1 MNPRLF
7 SAEANG
13 KAEEIKQFLPVNVT
27 CSFRAIAPSLS
38 QCERRYLLPVLG
50 STLFERIAS
59 FYVSEPQPQ
68 NAVLKELLQLCQYA
82 AARLAFWKDFDVLS
96 VSISDNG
103 AADRAGENRL
113 YRYQYEALKKTLKSD
128 GFDQLDA
135 VLEFCEQ
142 NIQSLPEFA
151 QSPAHVSAQGTFVK
165 TTAEFNEIHNIGNSR
180 LVFLKM
186 RYFITSVEELEL
198 RHRLGDS
205 FCNELKAADATLP
218 KYAKIIPDIRKFI
231 VFRAVSEGVS
241 ELHRLPTEKGL
252 LFESQSDSGGSS
264 SSGTSEN
271 VLPAEEL
278 ERVRREYEQKSER
291 YMAAVIAALQAS
303 IADYPNYRSFATDDA
318 PRSEVFRRDNRH
330 RKIFHA

>member
-7 SAEANG
+7 KAEANG

-27 CSFRAIAPSLS
+27 CSFRAISPALA
-38 QCERRYLLPVLG
+38 QCERKYLLPVLG
-50 STLFERIAS
+50 GALFERIAS
-59 FYVSEPQPQ
+59 FYITEPQPEEPI
-68 NAVLKELLQLCQYA
+68 LKDLLPLCQYA
-82 AARLAFWKDFDVLS
+82 VARLAFWQDFDILS

-113 YRYQYEALKKTLKSD
+113 YRYQYEALKKTLKND

-135 VLEFCEQ
+135 VLEFCEK
-142 NIQSLPEFA
+142 NIQQLPEFET
-151 QSPAHVSAQGTFVK
+151 SPTRLTLQGSFVK
-165 TTAEFNEIHNIGNSR
+165 STAEFNEIYNIGNSR

-186 RYFITSVEELEL
+186 RYFINSVEELEL
-198 RHRLGDS
+198 RHRLGGP
-205 FCNELKAADATLP
+205 FCEELLSADATLP
-218 KYAKIIPDIRKFI
+218 KYARILPGIRKFV
-231 VFRAVSEGVS
+231 VFRAVAEGVA

-252 LFESQSDSGGSS
+252 VFESQSDSGSS
-264 SSGTSEN
+264 NAGTSEN

-278 ERVRREYEQKSER
+278 ERVRREYEQKAER
-291 YMAAVIAALQAS
+291 HISAVIAALQAS